1 MAVDA
6 AAPASPGVPAAVA
19 AAAPDE
25 PPIPSDD
32 RKCSTCDGVRLMER
46 GDYPRAMHIF
56 QLRAAEGDA
65 VAMNNIGWMYENGL
79 GVPPDGRQAAAWY
92 AKAADQGLLSAR
104 GMEGRLYLRGVGVP
118 MDYGRAMTLFRTGF
132 AEGDGLSMNEIG
144 FMYQHG
150 IGVAKPDPALA
161 WCWYASAIANGEDS
175 YKHLQELTAAGLT
188 PPTNC
193 VGFER
198 RGQ

>member
-1 MAVDA
+1 
-6 AAPASPGVPAAVA
+6 
-19 AAAPDE
+19 
-25 PPIPSDD
+25 
-32 RKCSTCDGVRLMER
+32 MER
-46 GDYPRAMHIF
+46 GDYARAMHIF

-65 VAMNNIGWMYENGL
+65 IALNNIGWMYENGL
-79 GVPPDGRQAAAWY
+79 GMPPDGRQAAVWY
-92 AKAADQGLLSAR
+92 AKAADQGLATAR

-161 WCWYASAIANGEDS
+161 WCWYASAIANGWEDS
-175 YKHLQELTAAGLT
+175 NKHLHELIAAGLT
-188 PPTNC
+188 PPANC